1 MDVSRGILGLM
12 LSYILLPIGLIVLIK
27 SASMLVDGGSVLAKR
42 LKVSNIVVGLT
53 IVAFGTSAPEAV
65 VSIFASSKGASDLA
79 LANIVGSVVT
89 NILLGI
95 GLAAVIYPLTVR
107 RGTVWKEIPLS
118 ILSIIVLVFL
128 ANDQLVNDGGIAQL
142 SWIDGV
148 VLLAFF
154 SIFMYYAFE
163 ITSDANQE
171 QDEEQVPKMTTNK
184 AILFVCLGIAG
195 LFLGGQW
202 IVNSAVVIATQL
214 GISETLIGLII
225 TGPGTSLP
233 EITAAAVAASK
244 KRVDLAIGGI
254 VGSNIFNIL
263 FILGTSAVVGPILYN
278 PALNVD
284 MVLILGTS
292 ILLFSA
298 LFIGKRHHIDRWQGA
313 GFLVLYLVY
322 VINLFIRG

>member
-1 MDVSRGILGLM
+1 
-12 LSYILLPIGLIVLIK
+12 
-27 SASMLVDGGSVLAKR
+27 
-42 LKVSNIVVGLT
+42 
-53 IVAFGTSAPEAV
+53 
-65 VSIFASSKGASDLA
+65 
-79 LANIVGSVVT
+79 
-89 NILLGI
+89 
-95 GLAAVIYPLTVR
+95 
-107 RGTVWKEIPLS
+107 
-118 ILSIIVLVFL
+118 
-128 ANDQLVNDGGIAQL
+128 
-142 SWIDGV
+142 
-148 VLLAFF
+148 
-154 SIFMYYAFE
+154 
-163 ITSDANQE
+163 
-171 QDEEQVPKMTTNK
+171 
-184 AILFVCLGIAG
+184 
-195 LFLGGQW
+195 
-202 IVNSAVVIATQL
+202 
-214 GISETLIGLII
+214 

-298 LFIGKRHHIDRWQGA
+298 LFIGKRHRIDRWQGA